1 MSKVLGMIGGGQ
13 LGMMLTEAAKD
24 VPLIS
29 KVVVLDPV
37 PRCPAAQVGAEQI
50 VGGFKDAEA
59 IRELAAKSDIITYE
73 IESGDSTYLK
83 SLERIVEINPSP
95 QTLHTIQDKLRQKS
109 FLRDNGLPVPE
120 FVGVESMDDLRD
132 GISRFG
138 CPALLK
144 ARTGGYDGRG
154 NYRIDSPGQAEEAMR
169 RFGDTPLMLE
179 RFVPYVMEISVIV
192 ARNTSGQV
200 VSYPAAE
207 NIHHSNIL
215 RQTICP
221 ARVNGHIAKKA
232 EEIAMETM
240 HVLRGAG
247 VFGIEMF
254 VLKDGTILINEIA
267 PRVHN
272 SGHHTLQSSETSQF
286 RQHLLAILGMDLGDT
301 SLRGPAVMYNI
312 LGPAGYTGPYRSPA
326 ISDPRVHLK
335 MYGKETSKPL
345 RKLGHLNIV
354 GGQGEEVSA
363 PLAVLESVLDS
374 AAVAPAS

>member
-1 MSKVLGMIGGGQ
+1 MSKTLGVIGGGQ
-13 LGMMLTEAAKD
+13 LGMMLTEAARD
-24 VPLIS
+24 LPLIS
-29 KVVVLDPV
+29 RVVVLDPV

-50 VGGFKDAEA
+50 VGGFKDADA

-73 IESGDSTYLK
+73 IESGDSSYLK

-120 FVGVESMDDLRD
+120 FVGVESLDDLLE
-132 GISRFG
+132 GIDKFG

-154 NYRIDSPGQAEEAMR
+154 NYKIDSPGQAEEAMR

-179 RFVPYVMEISVIV
+179 RFVPYVMEISVMV
-192 ARNTSGQV
+192 ARNTSGQMA
-200 VSYPAAE
+200 SYPTAE
-207 NIHHSNIL
+207 NIHQTNIL
-215 RQTICP
+215 RQTVCP
-221 ARVNGHIAKKA
+221 ARTSERAARRA

-240 HVLRGAG
+240 RVLRGAG

-254 VLKDGTILINEIA
+254 LMEDETILINEIA

-312 LGPAGYTGPYRSPA
+312 LGPAGYTGPYRAPA

-354 GGQGEEVSA
+354 GGPDEDVSS
-363 PLAVLESVLDS
+363 PLAVLESVLDG
-374 AAVAPAS
+374 AAVSPAR